1 MDCSHQDLGSDS
13 SNLFDFK
20 DFKNPVD
27 PILKYDENKYDDT
40 LLIDNGKTALA
51 QCSSKELCNSLESIS
66 GSYHCRMGW
75 KSSQEFDKTSEDA
88 LVFKSV
94 MVKTRKEKGKESELH
109 VANGKVVKKKNT

>member
-1 MDCSHQDLGSDS
+1 MGLPFDISIEHRECKMDCSHQDLGSDS

-27 PILKYDENKYDDT
+27 PMLNYDEKRHDDT
-40 LLIDNGKTALA
+40 LLIDNG
-51 QCSSKELCNSLESIS
+51 
-66 GSYHCRMGW
+66 SYHCRMGW
-75 KSSQEFDKTSEDA
+75 ESSQEFDKTSEDA

-109 VANGKVVKKKNT
+109 VANDIPNLE

>member
-40 LLIDNGKTALA
+40 LLIDNGKMTLA
-51 QCSSKELCNSLESIS
+51 Q
-66 GSYHCRMGW
+66 YAVV
-75 KSSQEFDKTSEDA
+75 KSSVIRLNQLQGHIIVEWVGN
-88 LVFKSV
+88 LLKSLTKHLK
-94 MVKTRKEKGKESELH
+94 MR
-109 VANGKVVKKKNT
+109 